1 MTVIALFFRQLGR
14 LSQKACPQRSSWTEL
29 AGRVLIFVVSVPNR
43 SLFRDNINMTGLQD
57 DWYQNAYNEIN
68 ASARKNSIFFKV
80 PHREIERIFTSNY
93 GLKILEIGC
102 NKGEHVEFVR
112 SDWRDS
118 GSYVATDIRDLEAED
133 LQYLSSVGVLFK
145 KEDVEQLSFSNCEFD
160 RVIVTCV
167 LHHLTHPIKGLQEIR
182 RVTKIGGQIDILLPN
197 DPGIMYRFL
206 RHFTTLRKAKKA
218 NRVREVELIHALEH
232 RNHFLSISKLAEE
245 TFKNDVLNWNGYP
258 FSLNL
263 YNLNAFTILR
273 VKRTSAS

>member
-1 MTVIALFFRQLGR
+1 
-14 LSQKACPQRSSWTEL
+14 
-29 AGRVLIFVVSVPNR
+29 
-43 SLFRDNINMTGLQD
+43 MTGHQD
-57 DWYQNAYNEIN
+57 DWYQNEYNETN
-68 ASARKNSIFFKV
+68 ASARENSIFFKV
-80 PHREIERIFTSNY
+80 PHREMEKMFTSNY

-112 SDWRDS
+112 SDWRGS

-145 KEDVEQLSFSNCEFD
+145 KEDVEHLSFSNFQFD

-167 LHHLTHPIKGLQEIR
+167 FHHLTNPIKGFREIR
-182 RVTKIGGQIDILLPN
+182 RVTKIGGRIDILLPN
-197 DPGIMYRFL
+197 DPGFMYRLL
-206 RHFTTLRKAKKA
+206 RRLTTLRNAKKV

-232 RNHFLSISKLAEE
+232 RNHFLSLSKLAEE

-258 FSLNL
+258 FSFNL